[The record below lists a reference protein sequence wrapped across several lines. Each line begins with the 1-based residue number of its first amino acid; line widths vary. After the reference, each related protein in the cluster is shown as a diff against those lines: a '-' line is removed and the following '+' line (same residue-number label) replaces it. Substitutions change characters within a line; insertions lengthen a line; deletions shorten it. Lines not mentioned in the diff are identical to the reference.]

1 MKVLTYL
8 FVFAG
13 LLSQSTATAQIT
25 LTSANAPVARTAHR
39 TRDVDSTAAKRLV
52 ISAGSAT
59 AQTWNFS
66 TIALDPAPAL
76 LTTYALTTGAPSA
89 SSFPTATL
97 ISREGLTNVK
107 GVTYHRINT
116 SEWAILG
123 DVDDM
128 GQATVN
134 PDPQIVFKYPFT
146 SNTTFK
152 DTFLMDDPT
161 FGTIELKTVTTGD
174 AWGTIQTPLGSFNSL
189 RVKRIS
195 TASISL
201 FGIPI
206 KFDGTINEW
215 WTSQH
220 SAPVLLHQRFIITAP
235 VIPNGADTA
244 YEAIVLTTQ
253 TVGLKEA
260 EVNHISNTFPSPANA
275 LMTLDI
281 DVPNAA
287 KVAALIVSMNG
298 QTFKTRNFGDLQAG
312 KQQVSFDVSD
322 IPSGSYQVILMSD
335 KGKLGTQKIVIAH

>member
-8 FVFAG
+8 LVFVG
-13 LLSQSTATAQIT
+13 LLSQSIATAQIT

-39 TRDVDSTAAKRLV
+39 TREVDSTAAKRLV

-66 TIALDPAPAL
+66 TIALDPAPAS
-76 LTTYALTTGAPSA
+76 LTTFAVTTGAPSA

-97 ISREGLTNVK
+97 ISREGLTNAQ

-128 GQATVN
+128 GQVTVN
-134 PDPQIVFKYPFT
+134 QDPQIAFKYPFT
-146 SNTTFK
+146 LNSTFK
-152 DTFLMDDPT
+152 DTFMLDDPNL
-161 FGTIELKTVTTGD
+161 GTVEFKSVATGD
-174 AWGTIQTPLGSFNSL
+174 AWGTIQLPLGTFNAL
-189 RVKRIS
+189 RVKRVVA
-195 TASISL
+195 ASLTL

-206 KFDGTINEW
+206 KIDAIRNEW
-215 WTSQH
+215 WTNQH
-220 SAPVLLHQRFIITAP
+220 SAPVLLHQRTIVNAP
-235 VIPNGADTA
+235 IFATGVDTS
-244 YEAIVLTTQ
+244 YEAIVLSTQ
-253 TVGLKEA
+253 TVGVQEA
-260 EVNHISNTFPSPANA
+260 EMNHISNTFPSPANT

-298 QTFKTRNFGDLQAG
+298 QTFKTRSFGDLQAG
-312 KQQVSFDVSD
+312 KQQVNFDVSD
-322 IPSGSYQVILMSD
+322 IPSGTYQVILMSD